1 LRHHFFC
8 ILLTLGLLTFA
19 ASSASAQDASPQLT
33 KAPQV
38 ISQAEV
44 DYPEASLKAGVEG
57 EVVLEITVGA
67 DGKVSAAKVVS
78 SPDEALGEAARQ
90 ALLATTFS
98 PAEIDGK
105 PAAISFQYKLT
116 FALPP
121 STLEAKVVEVSDGSQ
136 GDPKILPGAQVEL
149 LDEGGENVLA
159 TAFSDANGEV
169 SFEQVPGG
177 KYRLRVSLGERPTGE
192 VEVKLGH
199 GEVVAVA
206 LALSPPP
213 PEPVEEISED
223 EIVDGEVRTTARKIP
238 PDVTRRTI
246 TLEEVRRIPGTR
258 GDVVRVVQNLP
269 GVARPP
275 AFSGQLVVRGAAPQD
290 TRILLEGDVVPGVFH
305 FLGGPAVV
313 QSELI
318 ESVDFFPGNFGVQYG
333 RATAGVLNLKTR
345 DPREDKLHGFAQ
357 VDLLDSALL
366 LEGPIIDGLSF
377 AIAGRRSYIDVL
389 ARPFVPDDSF
399 TFVLPRYYDYQG
411 VLRLTRFDNHT
422 VELLLYGSRDAL
434 RLIGEDENGEESEE
448 ESFGFINS
456 FYRGQLRWDWSA
468 PDAPM
473 KNSLSVSFGTAGT
486 RFEGGGFVFDTDQLS
501 SIIREELT
509 IKLAPRLDFRMGAN
523 FEIAHTDVEIVEPP
537 TYDDSAFD
545 SEGFSNNAP
554 EDSAYPGDNLFITSL
569 DPRSFVSPAF
579 YTDLVIQ
586 PWKGAQI
593 IPGLRLDYYGSITR
607 LAPAPRLAMRQALF
621 DEKLTL
627 KGGVGLYTQAPQS
640 LFTDPNFGTKKL
652 EEERAMQYSLGFGVR
667 PLKRLSVEIE
677 GFYRDMSNLMVE
689 DFELQF
695 YEDGSFDYQFF
706 DNDGEGRAYG
716 LETLIKLDPQ
726 EGAFGWIAYT
736 LSRSERLNLLTN
748 EWDIYAN
755 DQTHILALVAGYK
768 FPRDIY
774 LSARFRV
781 VSGFPFTPV
790 DNVVYDADGNRY
802 EPIYGKPNSARQDA
816 FRQLDVRLEK
826 SFKIKRL
833 ELAGYID
840 VLNATNR
847 RNPESTFYT
856 YDYSE
861 QRVISG
867 LPIIPNLGV
876 NGRW

>member
-1 LRHHFFC
+1 MKKRCLLLVL
-8 ILLTLGLLTFA
+8 ILTLLLFA

-38 ISQAEV
+38 VEQAEV
-44 DYPEASLKAGVEG
+44 DYPKESLKAGVEG
-57 EVVLEITVGA
+57 EVVLEITLGA
-67 DGKVSAAKVVS
+67 DGRVSDAKIIS
-78 SPDEALGEAARQ
+78 APDEFLGQAARE
-90 ALLATTFS
+90 ALLATVFT

-105 PAAISFQYKLT
+105 PAPITFQYKLG

-121 STLEAKVVEVSDGSQ
+121 STLEAKVVESGADDQ
-136 GDPKILPGAQVEL
+136 QKILPGAQVEL
-149 LDEGGENVLA
+149 LDESGETVLA

-192 VEVKLGH
+192 VEVNLGY

-213 PEPVEEISED
+213 VIEEEFPED
-223 EIVDGEVRTTARKIP
+223 EIVDGEVRTTARRIP

-246 TLEEVRRIPGTR
+246 TLEEVRRVPGTR

-318 ESVDFFPGNFGVQYG
+318 EAVDFFPGNFGVQYG
-333 RATAGVLNLKTR
+333 RATAGVLNLRTR
-345 DPREDKLHGFAQ
+345 KPREDKLHGFAQ
-357 VDLLDSALL
+357 VDLLDSSLMI
-366 LEGPIIDGLSF
+366 EGPIVDGLSF

-389 ARPFVPDDSF
+389 ARPFIPGDANA
-399 TFVLPRYYDYQG
+399 FVLPRYFDYQG
-411 VLRLTRFDNHT
+411 ILRLTRFDQHT

-434 RLIGEDENGEESEE
+434 RLVGDGEEAGVDEDD
-448 ESFGFINS
+448 ESFGFIND
-456 FYRGQLRWDWSA
+456 FYRGQIRWNWEA
-468 PDAPM
+468 PDAPL

-486 RFEGGGFVFDTDQLS
+486 RLEAGAFLFDTEQLS
-501 SIIREELT
+501 SIVREELT
-509 IKLAPRLDFRMGAN
+509 IKLAPKLDFRMGAN
-523 FEIAHTDVEIVEPP
+523 FEIAQTKVEIVEPP
-537 TYDDSAFD
+537 TDENGDSLFD
-545 SEGFSNNAP
+545 VESNDNAP
-554 EDSAYPGDNLFITSL
+554 EDVTYPGDNLFIQAL
-569 DPRSFVSPAF
+569 EDRALVSPAF

-593 IPGLRLDYYGSITR
+593 VPGLRVDYYGSISR
-607 LAPAPRLAMRQALF
+607 LVPAPRLALRQNFL
-621 DEKLTL
+621 DEQFWL
-627 KGGVGLYTQAPQS
+627 KGGVGLYTQAPQA
-640 LFTDPNFGTKKL
+640 LFSDPNFGTKPL
-652 EEERAMQYSLGFGVR
+652 TEERATQYALGFGVR
-667 PLKRLSVEIE
+667 PVERFSIELE
-677 GFYRDMSNLMVE
+677 GFYRDMNDLVVE
-689 DFELQF
+689 DFEIQI
-695 YEDGSFDYQFF
+695 YEDGTFDFQLF

-716 LETLIKLDPQ
+716 LEALVKLDPDD
-726 EGAFGWIAYT
+726 GAFGWVAYT
-736 LSRSERLNLLTN
+736 LSRSERLNLTTN

-755 DQTHILALVAGYK
+755 DQTHILAMVAGYK
-768 FPRDIY
+768 FPYDIY

-781 VSGFPFTPV
+781 VSGFPYTPV
-790 DNVVYDADGNRY
+790 ESVVYDADGNRY

-816 FRQLDVRLEK
+816 FRQLDVRFEK
-826 SFKIKRL
+826 SFKIKQL
-833 ELAGYID
+833 ELAGYLDI
-840 VLNATNR
+840 LNVTNR
-847 RNPESTFYT
+847 RNPEQTFYN

-861 QRVISG
+861 QGDISG